1 MKILFVN
8 NIFPLFAKANSGAS
22 VRSMRLIKALTQLGH
37 VDVIS
42 FLDDEISNLN
52 NCDVIFSQ
60 YIPKVRRFSSRK
72 EKLNLLLNHS
82 NPYSVFPENPDKSQ
96 VVERY
101 VATNNYDY
109 IVVRYID
116 MSCECG
122 LMKYSE
128 RLIIDIDDDPKA
140 AYKMLYGEGRT
151 LPNKLFMRY
160 YAYMIEKMTQR
171 ISGQVFH
178 TFNSEPTRIY
188 PNCSFLPNISLHSNA
203 LQDVNFSTTHK
214 NILFIGWMDYLPNK
228 LSLKYFIEK
237 IYPILLT
244 RQSDINLHIVGR
256 ITDPDLL
263 QLCEVTPNVTVCGFV
278 DDIVAE
284 YQQCRCVVVP
294 LILGTGTSV
303 KLIEAMTLNRAVVTT
318 SVGKRGLHSVFE
330 AGKDYLLADEAN
342 DFADCV
348 MRLISNEEYNN
359 LMAQSA
365 RRKIEEYYSE
375 KKFNDIVNSVINK

>member
-42 FLDDEISNLN
+42 FLDDEISDLN

-122 LMKYSE
+122 LMKYS
-128 RLIIDIDDDPKA
+128 
-140 AYKMLYGEGRT
+140 
-151 LPNKLFMRY
+151 
-160 YAYMIEKMTQR
+160 
-171 ISGQVFH
+171 
-178 TFNSEPTRIY
+178 
-188 PNCSFLPNISLHSNA
+188 
-203 LQDVNFSTTHK
+203 
-214 NILFIGWMDYLPNK
+214 
-228 LSLKYFIEK
+228 
-237 IYPILLT
+237 
-244 RQSDINLHIVGR
+244 
-256 ITDPDLL
+256 
-263 QLCEVTPNVTVCGFV
+263 
-278 DDIVAE
+278 
-284 YQQCRCVVVP
+284 
-294 LILGTGTSV
+294 
-303 KLIEAMTLNRAVVTT
+303 
-318 SVGKRGLHSVFE
+318 
-330 AGKDYLLADEAN
+330 
-342 DFADCV
+342 
-348 MRLISNEEYNN
+348 
-359 LMAQSA
+359 
-365 RRKIEEYYSE
+365 
-375 KKFNDIVNSVINK
+375 